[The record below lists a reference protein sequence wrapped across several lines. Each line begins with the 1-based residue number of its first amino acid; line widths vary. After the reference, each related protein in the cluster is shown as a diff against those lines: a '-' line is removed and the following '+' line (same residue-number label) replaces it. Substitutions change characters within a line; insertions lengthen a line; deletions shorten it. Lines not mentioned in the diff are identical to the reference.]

1 MQCREKWTNVLD
13 PYINRQDFTE
23 EEDMILLSSCEDI
36 SRDATAIPDNIY
48 WSKLAENFNG
58 RTDNQIYRRWKT
70 LTGNIGERNWHH
82 CAHHE
87 DLSFL

>member
-23 EEDMILLSSCEDI
+23 EEDRLILSSYEELNTTTA
-36 SRDATAIPDNIY
+36 DAPDSIY
-48 WSKLAENFNG
+48 WSKLAEKFNG

-70 LTGNIGERNWHH
+70 LSGKN
-82 CAHHE
+82 
-87 DLSFL
+87 DYSL